1 MPEVTPYKPIMPY
14 KLMLSNATD
23 GAGYLGHFRRTQEH
37 LSVALCLAVNL
48 LRHNRLLMV
57 LRTSGISAVPNTYKP
72 IMSYKLML
80 SNATDGAPYLGHF
93 RRTQHLQ
100 AYYVVQVNA
109 KQCY

>member
-1 MPEVTPYKPIMPY
+1 
-14 KLMLSNATD
+14 MLP
-23 GAGYLGHFRRTQEH
+23 
-37 LSVALCLAVNL
+37 
-48 LRHNRLLMV
+48 MV
-57 LRTSGISAVPNTYKP
+57 LLTSGISAVPNTYKP

-109 KQCY
+109 KQCYWWCSLPRAFPPYPTPTSLLCRTS